1 MPEVQQPQKGV
12 GRIRPKPSF
21 YHQCTVTPGNVL
33 RETNSSISRTFT
45 EDFLCARH
53 PARHGRNSTRGTDA
67 APAPVLA
74 SAFPPTKSS
83 RPFQFKGCG
92 LKHESVQPGEDLGT
106 CKCFFPSAEA
116 PWGPS
121 VIETYRET
129 Y

>member
-12 GRIRPKPSF
+12 GRIGSKPSF
-21 YHQCTVTPGNVL
+21 NHQRAVTPGNVL
-33 RETNSSISRTFT
+33 RDTNSSISRTFT

-53 PARHGRNSTRGTDA
+53 AARRGRNSTWGTDA

-74 SAFPPTKSS
+74 SAFLPTKSS
-83 RPFQFKGCG
+83 RPFQFKDCG
-92 LKHESVQPGEDLGT
+92 LKHESLQPGEDLGT

-121 VIETYRET
+121 VIGTYRET